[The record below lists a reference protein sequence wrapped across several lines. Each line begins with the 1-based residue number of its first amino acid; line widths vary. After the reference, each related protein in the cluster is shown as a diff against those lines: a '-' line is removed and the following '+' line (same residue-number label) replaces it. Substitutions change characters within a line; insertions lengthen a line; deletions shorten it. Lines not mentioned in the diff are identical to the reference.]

1 MFISRTNL
9 ISIINEDLALDAPT
23 SPRKRSKFVTDA
35 NDPNATD
42 NKKRASKGGQSK
54 AGVSAGTLIFR
65 RPTKAELIAAGES
78 ANVNLSSD
86 SQMQQIRILSKV
98 LFDFGLLDKI
108 YKSKKD
114 DWNLGKTNAAETD
127 KMLKNIERIFNSKN
141 YSPETPTEVLAEDL
155 ENSTTRLEEEI
166 GVRIPEVIGAF
177 KNWREIMVLDP
188 KTKSPEFPKGFNP
201 RLMAN
206 IEAVA
211 GVDYKEVYKKLNEHL
226 INVMTSNKFDSPAK
240 YAKYV
245 AKNETIRAVL
255 NEPIIKKLVDSALSS
270 NNIKDIEEFV
280 LYLKSNL
287 TKNRVERKM
296 GDTMTI
302 IHNKAMERIRYF
314 DLMMKRKGYEDGIRN
329 FGEMVN
335 FLEKYDKN
343 TLDHV
348 CRTYNLTPEKL
359 KSFNS
364 YSEFCNWLFG
374 DPERLYSIIENLGTR
389 ERART
394 TGDVRKGMN
403 MAVLHRD
410 LLKKEEKL
418 RNQLSTR
425 GPRAKSREDLQ
436 KEIEELQKAY
446 EELTE
451 DLKARKEE
459 KGTEEYNKIK
469 KLRVDVGR
477 KISAKKHALKKRP
490 ENEHQRPSIEDNI
503 EKYRAE
509 REALVQQEADRLSD
523 NEFDSFRDA
532 YDIDKKR
539 FEMGDYD
546 IGTGY
551 VTMAFSLKLNPNE
564 HEVVDYIVNTVDKYL
579 NGKEIES
586 GKEDLINV
594 DYEPGKYEGT
604 MRMYPC
610 TRIVIDYPKSS
621 TLYKRIKSIED
632 KSKRSMVV
640 GEVIN
645 KVQTAV
651 RERYGKNLE
660 LVLKDPKHKI
670 NIMKKQDA
678 SYSFRD

>member
-1 MFISRTNL
+1 MFISRSNL
-9 ISIINEDLALDAPT
+9 ISLIKEDLALDAPT
-23 SPRKRSKFVTDA
+23 SSRKRSKFVTDA
-35 NDPNATD
+35 NEPNATD
-42 NKKRASKGGQSK
+42 GKKRASKGGQSK
-54 AGVSAGTLIFR
+54 AGVAAGALIFR

-78 ANVNLSSD
+78 ADVNLSSD
-86 SQMQQIRILSKV
+86 SQMQQIRVLSKV

-114 DWNLGKTNAAETD
+114 DWNIGKTNAVETD
-127 KMLKNIERIFNSKN
+127 KMLKNIERIFKIKN

-155 ENSTTRLEEEI
+155 ENSTTHLEETI

-177 KNWREIMVLDP
+177 KSWREIMVLDP
-188 KTKSPEFPKGFNP
+188 NTKSPEFPKGFNP
-201 RLMAN
+201 NLMAN
-206 IEAVA
+206 IESVA
-211 GVDYKEVYKKLNEHL
+211 GADYKEVYKKLNEHL
-226 INVMTSNKFDSPAK
+226 IDVMTSNKFDSPAK

-245 AKNETIRAVL
+245 AKNETIRAIL
-255 NEPIIKKLVDSALSS
+255 NEPIVKKLVDSALSS
-270 NNIKDIEEFV
+270 NNVKDIEEFA
-280 LYLKSNL
+280 LYLKTNL
-287 TKNRVERKM
+287 NKNRVERKE

-314 DLMMKRKGYEDGIRN
+314 DLIMKRKGYADGIRN
-329 FGEMVN
+329 FSEMID
-335 FLEKYDKN
+335 FLEEYDKN

-348 CRTYNLTPEKL
+348 CRTYGLTPEKL
-359 KSFNS
+359 KSFGS

-374 DPERLYSIIENLGTR
+374 DPERLYSIIESLGTK

-394 TGDVRKGMN
+394 AGDVRKGMN

-418 RNQLSTR
+418 RNKKR
-425 GPRAKSREDLQ
+425 GPRGKTREDLQ

-446 EELTE
+446 EELTD
-451 DLKARKEE
+451 DLKSRKDE
-459 KGTEEYNKIK
+459 KGSEEYNKIK

-477 KISAKKHALKKRP
+477 QISAKKHALKKRP
-490 ENEHQRPSIEDNI
+490 ENEEPRPSIEDNI

-509 REALVQQEADRLSD
+509 REALVQREEDRLSD
-523 NEFDSFRDA
+523 DEFNSFKDL

-564 HEVVDYIVNTVDKYL
+564 HEVVDYIVNTIDKYL
-579 NGKEIES
+579 NGKEVEA

-594 DYEPGKYEGT
+594 DYEPGKYEGA

-621 TLYKRIKSIED
+621 ALYKKIKSIED
-632 KSKRSMVV
+632 KSKRSMIV

-645 KVQTAV
+645 KAQTAV

-660 LVLKDPKHKI
+660 LVLKDPNHKI
-670 NIMKKQDA
+670 NIMKKQEA